1 MTAPVRIQRQRTK
14 GWKMPPNTVN
24 VTRPGIFGNP
34 FPADVYGARGAVD
47 RFRRL
52 MSGSMSTLEMSQS
65 STCHAADVSLVTVR
79 SWIRDGLPRLAG
91 RNLACW
97 CKLGDPCHADVLL
110 ELASAPG
117 ESAIE
122 RNRRRIHA
130 IAHPE
135 AQV

>member
-1 MTAPVRIQRQRTK
+1 MTGPLRIQRSRAK
-14 GWKMPPNTVN
+14 GWKMPPDTVS

-34 FPADVYGARGAVD
+34 FPVDVYGTRGAVD

-110 ELASAPG
+110 ELANAPAT
-117 ESAIE
+117 AIE

-130 IAHPE
+130 IARPE
-135 AQV
+135 ASV